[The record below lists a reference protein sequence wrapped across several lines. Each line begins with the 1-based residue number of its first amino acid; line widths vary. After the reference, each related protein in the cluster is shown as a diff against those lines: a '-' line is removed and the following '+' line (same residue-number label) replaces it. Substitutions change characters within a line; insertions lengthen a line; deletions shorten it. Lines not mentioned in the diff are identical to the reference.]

1 MGIHMF
7 DWLRRKKDAELQFA
21 DNEAAFTHAC
31 TIGYR
36 LLLHALIPAM
46 VVAEGRR
53 NSEGE
58 RYFRL
63 RLAGPEGAVEIWG
76 CTMADAPGYP
86 EVGDFVAYRIVRVAS
101 ELPEEA
107 QLIGYI
113 AVKLDPVLIG
123 KRSWRVAASYTPAN
137 LKPELHL

>member
-1 MGIHMF
+1 MF
-7 DWLRRKKDAELQFA
+7 DWFRLKKEPPLQFA
-21 DNEAAFTHAC
+21 DNEAAFAHAC

-36 LLLHALIPAM
+36 LLLNALIPAL
-46 VVAEGRR
+46 VVGVGRR
-53 NSEGE
+53 GSEGE

-63 RLAGPEGAVEIWG
+63 RLAGPQGAVEIWG

-86 EVGDFVAYRIVRVAS
+86 EVGDLVAFRIVRIAS

-113 AVKLDPVLIG
+113 AVKLEPVLVG
-123 KRSWRVAASYTPAN
+123 KRSWRVASSYTPAN
-137 LKPELHL
+137 LKPVLHM